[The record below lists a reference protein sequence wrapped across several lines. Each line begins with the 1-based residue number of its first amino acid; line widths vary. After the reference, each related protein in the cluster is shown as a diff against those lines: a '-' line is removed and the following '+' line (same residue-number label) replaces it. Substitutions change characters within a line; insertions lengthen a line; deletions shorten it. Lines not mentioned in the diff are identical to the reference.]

1 MTEYTT
7 ASKNGHDAEQS
18 TDIDDRTRRAL
29 AERLTVLTPDGTP
42 VENPTRTRFSV
53 TSASGATYQV
63 DLATESCDCAD
74 AEYRDPAG
82 GCKHIRRCRL
92 ATGRETVP
100 ATATADDQLGEHVA
114 TPATDGGVVPAAET
128 DHAEVV
134 DDGDDTDPWNGPFT
148 EYDRY
153 GQPTGARYVRCRD
166 CGVEVIVGGAGP
178 GVHADDCP
186 HSR

>member
-7 ASKNGHDAEQS
+7 AGENGHEDDQIE
-18 TDIDDRTRRAL
+18 DRTRRAL

-42 VENPTRTRFSV
+42 VENPNRTRFSV

-82 GCKHIRRCRL
+82 GCKHVRRCRL
-92 ATGRETVP
+92 ATGRDAVP
-100 ATATADDQLGEHVA
+100 TAIDADDQLAEHVA
-114 TPATDGGVVPAAET
+114 TPATDGGVVPEGET
-128 DHAEVV
+128 DHAEIV
-134 DDGDDTDPWNGPFT
+134 DDGAGDVWNGPFT
-148 EYDRY
+148 EFDKY

-178 GVHADDCP
+178 GVHADDCS